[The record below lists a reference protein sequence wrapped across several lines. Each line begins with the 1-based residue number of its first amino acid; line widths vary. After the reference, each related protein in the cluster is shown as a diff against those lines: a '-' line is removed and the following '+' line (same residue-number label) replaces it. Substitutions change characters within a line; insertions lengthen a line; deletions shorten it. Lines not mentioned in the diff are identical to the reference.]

1 MKGGYVPT
9 KYPRATYAAMITYLD
24 KQVGRIIET
33 LKKYQIDENTLIMF
47 SSDNGATFDVGG
59 VDTQFFNSVAGL
71 RGRKQDLYEG
81 GIREPMLARWPGKI
95 KPDQTTDHPS
105 AQFDVMATLADLTG
119 AKIPVKTDG
128 ISFLPT
134 LMGKSSKQKPH
145 EFMYFEYPENG
156 GQVAIR
162 MGKWK
167 GVRHNVRKNPDSPW
181 ELFNIDTDRNE
192 TKDLSTQYPEIV
204 QAIKGIAK
212 REHIHP
218 HVMDWEFIDPKIKK

>member
-95 KPDQTTDHPS
+95 KPGQTTDHPS
-105 AQFDVMATLADLTG
+105 VQFDVMATLADLTG

-134 LMGKSSKQKPH
+134 LLGKTQAKHP
-145 EFMYFEYPENG
+145 FLYFEFPEKS
-156 GQVAIR
+156 GQVAVRI
-162 MGKWK
+162 GQFK
-167 GVRHNVRKNPDSPW
+167 GVKSNMKKNKLAPW
-181 ELFNIDTDRNE
+181 ELY
-192 TKDLSTQYPEIV
+192 DLSKDPYEQNDIAQTNPEL
-204 QAIKGIAK
+204 IKKMDEIAK
-212 REHIHP
+212 KQHRP
-218 HVMDWEFIDPKIKK
+218 SHVKEWEFVDPKF